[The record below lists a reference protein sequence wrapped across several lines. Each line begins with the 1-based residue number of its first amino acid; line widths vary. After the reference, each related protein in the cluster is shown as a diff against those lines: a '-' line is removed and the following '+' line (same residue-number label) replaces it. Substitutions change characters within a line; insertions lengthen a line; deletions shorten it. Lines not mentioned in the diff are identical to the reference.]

1 MGDLHEAA
9 PSGCDPTMRPRVVRL
24 GFPEAHGPC
33 RLGQSPKPHDPAF
46 PLSGKEHHMNDA
58 NVSSGWGG
66 HFDAESC
73 PKAIGTPEFKIIIAK
88 VNFLLARR
96 RKVA

>member
-1 MGDLHEAA
+1 
-9 PSGCDPTMRPRVVRL
+9 MRPRVVRL

-58 NVSSGWGG
+58 NVSSG
-66 HFDAESC
+66 
-73 PKAIGTPEFKIIIAK
+73 
-88 VNFLLARR
+88 
-96 RKVA
+96 